1 MTFPKEI
8 QRSLYT
14 NNLIE
19 NFNKR
24 IKKRI
29 KKRTKVKEQFPNENA
44 LDLLVCTIS
53 LEYNERFGNRIHK
66 GFGKVQAELREMFSG
81 SDSL

>member
-14 NNLIE
+14 TNLIE
-19 NFNKR
+19 NFNKCF
-24 IKKRI
+24 
-29 KKRTKVKEQFPNENA
+29 KKRTKVKEQFSNENA
-44 LDLLVCTIS
+44 LDRLVCTIS
-53 LEYNERFGNRIHK
+53 LEYNERVRNRIHK
-66 GFGKVQAELREMFSG
+66 GFEKVPAELREMFSG